1 MDFLPR
7 RGETGQVLDM
17 VRERDNGTL
26 PTQGSSPNPPFYA
39 PIFGHTSAW
48 PLCWSDHFLGGW
60 EQQGQSSTWVQSMAC
75 FQLYKTVENS
85 ACQNS
90 LRKKKIPKELEV
102 WKTLQWQLWEV
113 CRKDPLA
120 WYPSPAALFSGKGFN
135 LWAQHETTSRTAHK
149 QPSPVRTVLSPWV
162 GWRWRQREGHSSLES
177 PLGTP
182 LSSPNRSQLIL

>member
-39 PIFGHTSAW
+39 PIFGHPSSW

-90 LRKKKIPKELEV
+90 LRKKKNPQRTGGMENSPV
-102 WKTLQWQLWEV
+102 ATLGSLQKGSSSMVPQPSRPLLWE
-113 CRKDPLA
+113 
-120 WYPSPAALFSGKGFN
+120 GF
-135 LWAQHETTSRTAHK
+135 Q
-149 QPSPVRTVLSPWV
+149 
-162 GWRWRQREGHSSLES
+162 
-177 PLGTP
+177 PLGST
-182 LSSPNRSQLIL
+182 